1 MLASRLD
8 LVCRPK
14 GLPTLG
20 LTGVSLSQRVGGM
33 HARTHLAQ
41 CLSVSSSLGCA
52 MTFARLPNCQIY
64 ELFTCLG
71 PDYYHLRGSCV
82 MAREKSNDIDL
93 LLEILKWHCTNS
105 DLLDVKLRCVEVLG
119 RIPLR
124 CSCCNVRAR
133 TRQIYRYNRG
143 FSDGYREGV
152 LYLCSHCA
160 LKEARLFLTGNV
172 GGLFLP
178 GRARQQRTGF
188 APC

>member
-1 MLASRLD
+1 
-8 LVCRPK
+8 
-14 GLPTLG
+14 
-20 LTGVSLSQRVGGM
+20 M
-33 HARTHLAQ
+33 HARTYLAQ
-41 CLSVSSSLGCA
+41 CLSVSSSLACA

-172 GGLFLP
+172 GGLFYQGGL
-178 GRARQQRTGF
+178 GNKEQASLLVDILSRMHVIRGGFVGECLASMRAAR
-188 APC
+188 